1 MVSATEEEEG
11 RASPSSYNLKLSM
24 KKTLQTTIPTLIAAA
39 SFSAHAGEASYAQP
53 APVTAPYEAP
63 SSGLDWSLGASA
75 GYLID
80 AEEAFYSIQLGKQ
93 LSESN
98 GLIHSLFFEIGYADL
113 ENDDNDLNLEDN
125 FGIGG
130 GDSFTGEADLEATF
144 VPITL
149 NYKLEKR
156 MSEKFSVYGGLG
168 AGVALIDVD
177 GNFDDPLNE
186 ISESGNDSDAAFFAQ
201 AFLGAAYRFTPN
213 FEMFGG
219 VRYMFIDDYSLSTDG
234 GTDFDIDDNDDVLVE
249 LGGRFYF

>member
-1 MVSATEEEEG
+1 MNMT
-11 RASPSSYNLKLSM
+11 LKTS
-24 KKTLQTTIPTLIAAA
+24 IPILIAAA
-39 SFSAHAGEASYAQP
+39 SLSAQAGEPAYAGP
-53 APVTAPYEAP
+53 APVQAPYIAP
-63 SSGLDWSLGASA
+63 AGGLDWSFGASA

-93 LSESN
+93 LSNSN
-98 GLIHSLFFEIGYADL
+98 GLIHTLFFEVGYSEL

-125 FGIGG
+125 FNIGG
-130 GDSFTGEADLEATF
+130 GNSFTGDADFEATF

-149 NYKLEKR
+149 NYKVEKR
-156 MSEKFSVYGGLG
+156 LSDKFSVYGGLG

-177 GNFDDPLNE
+177 GNFDDDIND
-186 ISESGNDSDAAFFAQ
+186 ISDSGNDSDAAFFAQ
-201 AFLGAAYRFTPN
+201 AFLGAAYRFTPG

-234 GTDFDIDDNDDVLVE
+234 GAEFDIDNNDDVLVE